1 MRSVLFLLVLTATAS
16 AGPSLA
22 PLNRANL
29 PKQCQAVATEPASAR
44 TLTPRYAAYTS
55 AANCMAMV
63 SLKALRVQPNADGVK
78 AIDRAIQPSIDLLDG
93 VIRSGDPAAALI
105 AQYSKADLYRG
116 AMVVLLSPEHQLDDV
131 AFQLTR
137 GWRDQS
143 AESFAEVARLEN
155 QNPGLESNPVVAYEI
170 NEASRATA
178 VVAGR

>member
-16 AGPSLA
+16 AGPTLA

-44 TLTPRYAAYTS
+44 TMTPRYAAYTS

-63 SLKALRVQPNADGVK
+63 SLESLHVQPNADGVK
-78 AIDRAIQPSIDLLDG
+78 AIDQAIQPSIDLLDG
-93 VIRSGDPAAALI
+93 VIRAGDPAAALI

-143 AESFAEVARLEN
+143 AESFAEVARLDN
-155 QNPGLESNPVVAYEI
+155 QNPSLASNPVIAFEI
-170 NEASRATA
+170 KDASHVS